1 MYGCRFQRGA
11 HLHGSVGCCALLRRN
26 DRHDTAAVVALR
38 ILEADEGVD
47 GVAEVGYVR
56 DAPQQP
62 NLRTQVSMFKDASQR
77 PYSCVMQAMA
87 RELQ

>member
-1 MYGCRFQRGA
+1 MYACRFQRGA
-11 HLHGSVGCCALLRRN
+11 HLHGSIGCCALLRRD
-26 DRHDTAAVVALR
+26 DRHDTATVVALR
-38 ILEADEGVD
+38 VLQADEGVD

-62 NLRTQVSMFKDASQR
+62 NLHTQVSRLKDASQG
-77 PYSCVMQAMA
+77 PYSCVMQAVA